1 MLKTLFIED
10 LMIGSL
16 KASTKNEAIK
26 EMVEQLDKYD
36 KLINKSAYLQAVLDR
51 EDEYSTGIG
60 MGIAI
65 PHGKSSGVKEPA
77 LVFARSEAG
86 VEFDSMDGEPAH
98 LIFMVAVPESANE
111 DHLKILG
118 LISRKLMHKDVRD
131 QLMAAKSYDEVLEI
145 IS

>member
-1 MLKTLFIED
+1 MLKTLFTED

-16 KASTKNEAIK
+16 KANNKKKAIE
-26 EMVEQLDKYD
+26 EMVDQLDKQG
-36 KLINKSAYLQAVLDR
+36 KLLNKSAYLQAVLDR
-51 EDEYSTGIG
+51 EEEYSTGIG

-65 PHGKSSGVKEPA
+65 PHGKSTGVKEPA

-86 VEFDSMDGEPAH
+86 VDFDSMDGEPAH

-131 QLMAAKSYDEVLEI
+131 QLMAAKSYDEVLKI

>member
-1 MLKTLFIED
+1 MLKTLFTED

-16 KASTKNEAIK
+16 KANNKNKAIE
-26 EMVEQLDKYD
+26 EMVDQLDKQG
-36 KLINKSAYLQAVLDR
+36 KLLNKSAYLQAVLDR
-51 EDEYSTGIG
+51 EEEYSTGIG

-86 VEFDSMDGEPAH
+86 VDFDSMDGEPAH

-111 DHLKILG
+111 DHLKFL
-118 LISRKLMHKDVRD
+118 V
-131 QLMAAKSYDEVLEI
+131 
-145 IS
+145 

>member
-1 MLKTLFIED
+1 MLKTLFTED

-16 KASTKNEAIK
+16 KANNKNKAIE
-26 EMVEQLDKYD
+26 EMVDQLDKQG
-36 KLINKSAYLQAVLDR
+36 KLLNKSAYLQAVLDR
-51 EDEYSTGIG
+51 EEEYSTGIG

-65 PHGKSSGVKEPA
+65 PHGKSTGVKEPA

-86 VEFDSMDGEPAH
+86 VDFDSMDGEPAH

-131 QLMAAKSYDEVLEI
+131 QLMAAKSYDEVLKI